1 MYICYFQK
9 IQLFDQ
15 LIVLQDG
22 QLNGRFR
29 TKLFKIENIIFDQVF
44 VQTIIHYVLQYFGKA
59 WEHRYWSI
67 VTYKIVVT
75 VITLIN

>member
-1 MYICYFQK
+1 MTI
-9 IQLFDQ
+9 LE
-15 LIVLQDG
+15 
-22 QLNGRFR
+22 

-44 VQTIIHYVLQYFGKA
+44 VQTIIHYVLEYFGKA

-75 VITLIN
+75 VITLINQLMKKLTEV

>member
-1 MYICYFQK
+1 MT
-9 IQLFDQ
+9 
-15 LIVLQDG
+15 VLE
-22 QLNGRFR
+22 

-44 VQTIIHYVLQYFGKA
+44 VQTIIHYVLEYFGKA

-75 VITLIN
+75 VITLINQLMKKLTEV

>member
-1 MYICYFQK
+1 MTI
-9 IQLFDQ
+9 LE
-15 LIVLQDG
+15 
-22 QLNGRFR
+22 

-44 VQTIIHYVLQYFGKA
+44 VQTIIHYVLEYFGKA

-75 VITLIN
+75 VITLINRLMKKLTEV